1 MSGDWS
7 SDVCSSDL
15 CYKSYKT
22 RKDTLMFGLKF
33 GKKSKKG
40 IGIEITSEKVNIVQ
54 LRRKGQSSYKLVSY
68 GSVELP
74 EGTVE
79 EGRILDPVAL
89 GEIIRSLLSE
99 KKIRAKK
106 VATAL
111 PGRETVSRL
120 IRLPAEI
127 PDLELREMVLNQEAS
142 LYLPF
147 PREDADVDYQKLGTS
162 LDDDGIERIEILM
175 VATPKEVTDSYI
187 QALEIA
193 QLQVDIVEISSFA
206 LIRAMHNELSRFS
219 TLAEAVAIVDI
230 EYEAT
235 EITVTADGVPQFSR
249 TFPIGTAQIQNA
261 QLRAINLPP
270 RRTTDMEMLSSTV
283 VPVMD
288 AARLA
293 SGGNSPGDA
302 AIIRVV
308 SDLSDELSRSIDFF
322 TSQSPGSDVV
332 QLLVTGPGAC
342 IGQLNEFFIQKL
354 GINTSVID
362 PLTTIGI
369 SVDED
374 IPIQDRMAMSVSLG
388 LGLREV

>member
-1 MSGDWS
+1 
-7 SDVCSSDL
+7 
-15 CYKSYKT
+15 
-22 RKDTLMFGLKF
+22 MFGLKF

-111 PGRETVSRL
+111 PGRETISRL

-193 QLQVDIVEISSFA
+193 QLQVDIVEISSLA

>member
-1 MSGDWS
+1 
-7 SDVCSSDL
+7 
-15 CYKSYKT
+15 
-22 RKDTLMFGLKF
+22 MFGLKF
-33 GKKSKKG
+33 GGKSKKG
-40 IGIEITSEKVNIVQ
+40 IGIEITSEKVNLVQ
-54 LRRKGQSSYKLVSY
+54 LRRKGQSSYKLVTY

-89 GEIIRSLLSE
+89 GEVIRSLLAD
-99 KKIRAKK
+99 KKIKVKK

-147 PREDADVDYQKLGTS
+147 PREDADVDYQKLGTT

-175 VATPKEVTDSYI
+175 VATPKEVTDSYM

-193 QLQVDIVEISSFA
+193 QLEVDVVEISSFA

-235 EITVTADGVPQFSR
+235 EITVTVDGVPQFSR

-283 VPVMD
+283 VPVQSMD
-288 AARLA
+288 TASLA
-293 SGGNSPGDA
+293 GGGGTPGDA
-302 AIIRVV
+302 AIMRVV
-308 SDLSDELSRSIDFF
+308 GDLSDELRRSIDFY

-332 QLLVTGPGAC
+332 QLLIAGPGAC
-342 IGQLNEFFIQKL
+342 IGQLNEFFSQRL
-354 GINTSVID
+354 GIAAVAVD
-362 PLTTIGI
+362 PLTAVGVT
-369 SVDED
+369 VDGD
-374 IPIQDRMAMSVSLG
+374 IPIEERMAMSVALG
-388 LGLREV
+388 LGLRED

>member
-1 MSGDWS
+1 
-7 SDVCSSDL
+7 
-15 CYKSYKT
+15 
-22 RKDTLMFGLKF
+22 MFGLKF
-33 GKKSKKG
+33 GGKSKKG
-40 IGIEITSEKVNIVQ
+40 IGIEITSEKVNLVQ
-54 LRRKGQSSYKLVSY
+54 LRRKGQSSYKLVTY

-89 GEIIRSLLSE
+89 GEVIRSLLAD
-99 KKIRAKK
+99 KKIKVKK

-147 PREDADVDYQKLGTS
+147 PREDADVDYQKLGTT

-175 VATPKEVTDSYI
+175 VATPKEVTDSYM

-193 QLQVDIVEISSFA
+193 QLEVDVVEISSFA
-206 LIRAMHNELSRFS
+206 VIRAMRNELARFG

-230 EYEAT
+230 EYEGT
-235 EITVTADGVPQFSR
+235 EITVTVDGVPQFSR

-261 QLRAINLPP
+261 QLRAMNLPP

-283 VPVMD
+283 VPVQYMD
-288 AARLA
+288 TASLA
-293 SGGNSPGDA
+293 GGSETPGDA
-302 AIIRVV
+302 AIMRAVG
-308 SDLSDELSRSIDFF
+308 DLSDELRRSIDFY

-332 QLLVTGPGAC
+332 QLLIAGPGAC
-342 IGQLNEFFIQKL
+342 IGQLNEFFSQRL
-354 GINTSVID
+354 GIAAVAVD
-362 PLTTIGI
+362 PLTAVGVT
-369 SVDED
+369 VDGD
-374 IPIQDRMAMSVSLG
+374 IPIQERMAMSVALG
-388 LGLREV
+388 LSLREV

>member
-1 MSGDWS
+1 
-7 SDVCSSDL
+7 
-15 CYKSYKT
+15 
-22 RKDTLMFGLKF
+22 MFGLKF
-33 GKKSKKG
+33 GGKSKKG
-40 IGIEITSEKVNIVQ
+40 IGIEITSEKVNLVQ
-54 LRRKGQSSYKLVSY
+54 LRRKGQSSYKLVTY
-68 GSVELP
+68 GSIELP

-89 GEIIRSLLSE
+89 GEIIRSLLTE
-99 KKIRAKK
+99 KKVKLK
-106 VATAL
+106 QVATAL

-127 PDLELREMVLNQEAS
+127 PDVELREMVLNQEAS

-147 PREDADVDYQKLGTS
+147 PREDADVDYQKLGTA

-187 QALEIA
+187 NALEIA
-193 QLQVDIVEISSFA
+193 QLRVDIVEVSSFA
-206 LIRAMHNELSRFS
+206 LIRAMHNELARFS

-235 EITVTADGVPQFSR
+235 EITVTVDGVPQFSR

-270 RRTTDMEMLSSTV
+270 RRTTDMEMLSSTT
-283 VPVMD
+283 VPVQAMD
-288 AARLA
+288 TAGLA
-293 SGGNSPGDA
+293 GGGNTPGDA
-302 AIIRVV
+302 AIMRVV
-308 SDLSDELSRSIDFF
+308 GDLSDELRRSIDFY

-332 QLLVTGPGAC
+332 QLLIAGPGAC
-342 IGQLNEFFIQKL
+342 IGQLNEFFSQRL
-354 GINTSVID
+354 GIAAAAID
-362 PLTTIGI
+362 PLMAVGVT
-369 SVDED
+369 VDGEM
-374 IPIQDRMAMSVSLG
+374 PIQERMALSVALG

>member
-1 MSGDWS
+1 
-7 SDVCSSDL
+7 
-15 CYKSYKT
+15 
-22 RKDTLMFGLKF
+22 MFGLKF
-33 GKKSKKG
+33 GGKSKKG
-40 IGIEITSEKVNIVQ
+40 IGIEITSEKVNLVQ
-54 LRRKGQSSYKLVSY
+54 LRRKGQSSYQLVAY
-68 GSVELP
+68 GSAELP

-89 GEIIRSLLSE
+89 GEIIRSLLAE
-99 KKIRAKK
+99 KKVKPKK

-147 PREDADVDYQKLGTS
+147 PREDADVDYQKLGTA

-187 QALEIA
+187 NALEIA
-193 QLQVDIVEISSFA
+193 QLKVDIVEVSSFA
-206 LIRAMHNELSRFS
+206 LIRAMQNELAKFS

-235 EITVTADGVPQFSR
+235 EITVTVDGVPQFSR
-249 TFPIGTAQIQNA
+249 TFPIGTVQIQNA

-270 RRTTDMEMLSSTV
+270 RRTTDMEMLSSTD
-283 VPVMD
+283 VPLQSIDTVG
-288 AARLA
+288 LA
-293 SGGNSPGDA
+293 GVGNTPGDA
-302 AIIRVV
+302 AIMRVLG
-308 SDLSDELSRSIDFF
+308 DLSDELRRSIDFY

-332 QLLVTGPGAC
+332 QLLIAGPGAC
-342 IGQLNEFFIQKL
+342 IGQLNEFFSQRL
-354 GINTSVID
+354 GIAANAVD
-362 PLTTIGI
+362 PLTVIGI
-369 SVDED
+369 SVDTD
-374 IPIQDRMAMSVSLG
+374 ISIQDRMAMSISLG
-388 LGLREV
+388 LGLREI

>member
-1 MSGDWS
+1 
-7 SDVCSSDL
+7 
-15 CYKSYKT
+15 
-22 RKDTLMFGLKF
+22 MFGLKF
-33 GKKSKKG
+33 GGKAKKG
-40 IGIEITSEKVNIVQ
+40 IGIEITSEKVNLVQ
-54 LRRKGQSSYKLVSY
+54 LRRKGQSSYKLVTY

-89 GEIIRSLLSE
+89 GEIIRSLLAD
-99 KKIRAKK
+99 KKIKVKK

-127 PDLELREMVLNQEAS
+127 PDIELREMVLNQEAS

-147 PREDADVDYQKLGTS
+147 PREDADVDYQKLGTA

-175 VATPKEVTDSYI
+175 VATSKEVTDSYM

-193 QLQVDIVEISSFA
+193 QLQVDVVEVSSFA

-235 EITVTADGVPQFSR
+235 EITVTVDGVPQFSR

-283 VPVMD
+283 VPVQSMD
-288 AARLA
+288 TASLA
-293 SGGNSPGDA
+293 GGGGTPEDA
-302 AIIRVV
+302 AIMRVV
-308 SDLSDELSRSIDFF
+308 GDLSDELRRSIDFY

-332 QLLVTGPGAC
+332 QLLIAGPGAC
-342 IGQLNEFFIQKL
+342 IGQLNEFFSQRL
-354 GINTSVID
+354 GIAAVAVD
-362 PLTTIGI
+362 PLTAVGVT
-369 SVDED
+369 VDGD
-374 IPIQDRMAMSVSLG
+374 IPIEERMAMSVALG

>member
-1 MSGDWS
+1 
-7 SDVCSSDL
+7 
-15 CYKSYKT
+15 
-22 RKDTLMFGLKF
+22 MFGLKF
-33 GKKSKKG
+33 GGKSKKG
-40 IGIEITSEKVNIVQ
+40 IGIEITSEKVNLVQ
-54 LRRKGQSSYKLVSY
+54 LRRKGPSSYKLLTY

-89 GEIIRSLLSE
+89 GEIIRSLLVE
-99 KKIRAKK
+99 KKVKVKK

-127 PDLELREMVLNQEAS
+127 PDIELREMVLNQEAS

-162 LDDDGIERIEILM
+162 LDDDGIERVEILM

-193 QLQVDIVEISSFA
+193 QLQVDIVEVSSFA
-206 LIRAMHNELSRFS
+206 LIRAMHNELARFS

-235 EITVTADGVPQFSR
+235 EITVTVDGVPQFSR

-283 VPVMD
+283 VPLQSMD
-288 AARLA
+288 TASLA
-293 SGGNSPGDA
+293 GGGTPGDA
-302 AIIRVV
+302 AIMRVV
-308 SDLSDELSRSIDFF
+308 GDLSDELRRSIDFY

-332 QLLVTGPGAC
+332 QLLIAGPGAC
-342 IGQLNEFFIQKL
+342 IGQLNEFFSQRL
-354 GINTSVID
+354 GIAASAID
-362 PLTTIGI
+362 PMTAMGVT
-369 SVDED
+369 SDTD
-374 IPIQDRMAMSVSLG
+374 IPIHDRMAMSVSLG

>member
-1 MSGDWS
+1 
-7 SDVCSSDL
+7 
-15 CYKSYKT
+15 
-22 RKDTLMFGLKF
+22 MFGLKF
-33 GKKSKKG
+33 GGKSKKG
-40 IGIEITSEKVNIVQ
+40 IGIEITSEKVNLVQ
-54 LRRKGQSSYKLVSY
+54 LRRKGQSSYKLVTY

-89 GEIIRSLLSE
+89 GEVIRSLLAD
-99 KKIRAKK
+99 KKIKVKK

-147 PREDADVDYQKLGTS
+147 PREDADVDYQKLGTT

-175 VATPKEVTDSYI
+175 VATPKEVTDSYM

-193 QLQVDIVEISSFA
+193 QLQVDVVEVSSFA
-206 LIRAMHNELSRFS
+206 LIRAMRNELARFS

-235 EITVTADGVPQFSR
+235 EITVTVDGVPQFSR

-283 VPVMD
+283 VPVQSMD
-288 AARLA
+288 TASLA
-293 SGGNSPGDA
+293 GGGGTPGDA
-302 AIIRVV
+302 AIMRVV
-308 SDLSDELSRSIDFF
+308 GDLSDELRRSIDFY

-332 QLLVTGPGAC
+332 QLLIAGPGAC
-342 IGQLNEFFIQKL
+342 IGQLNEFFSQRL
-354 GINTSVID
+354 GIAAVAVD
-362 PLTTIGI
+362 PLTAVGVT
-369 SVDED
+369 VDGD
-374 IPIQDRMAMSVSLG
+374 IPIEERMAMSVALG

>member
-1 MSGDWS
+1 
-7 SDVCSSDL
+7 
-15 CYKSYKT
+15 
-22 RKDTLMFGLKF
+22 MFGLKF
-33 GKKSKKG
+33 GGKSKKG
-40 IGIEITSEKVNIVQ
+40 IGIEITSEKVNLVQ
-54 LRRKGQSSYKLVSY
+54 LRRKGQSSYKLVTY

-89 GEIIRSLLSE
+89 GEVIRSLLAD
-99 KKIRAKK
+99 KKIKVKK

-147 PREDADVDYQKLGTS
+147 PREDADVDYQKLGTT

-175 VATPKEVTDSYI
+175 VATPKEVTDSYM

-193 QLQVDIVEISSFA
+193 QLEVDVVEISSFA
-206 LIRAMHNELSRFS
+206 LIRAMHNELARFG

-230 EYEAT
+230 EYEGT
-235 EITVTADGVPQFSR
+235 EITVTVDGVPQFSR

-261 QLRAINLPP
+261 QLRAMNLPP

-283 VPVMD
+283 VPVQSMD
-288 AARLA
+288 TASLA
-293 SGGNSPGDA
+293 GGSGTPGDA
-302 AIIRVV
+302 AIMRAVG
-308 SDLSDELSRSIDFF
+308 DLSDELRRSIDFY
-322 TSQSPGSDVV
+322 TSQSLGSDVV
-332 QLLVTGPGAC
+332 QLLIAGPGAC
-342 IGQLNEFFIQKL
+342 IGQLNEFFSQRL
-354 GINTSVID
+354 GIAAVAVD
-362 PLTTIGI
+362 PLTAVGVT
-369 SVDED
+369 VDGD
-374 IPIQDRMAMSVSLG
+374 IPIQERMAMSVALG
-388 LGLREV
+388 LSLREV

>member
-1 MSGDWS
+1 
-7 SDVCSSDL
+7 
-15 CYKSYKT
+15 
-22 RKDTLMFGLKF
+22 MFGLKF
-33 GKKSKKG
+33 GAKSKKG
-40 IGIEITSEKVNIVQ
+40 IGIEITSEKVNLVQ
-54 LRRKGQSSYKLVSY
+54 LRRKGQSSYKLVTY

-89 GEIIRSLLSE
+89 GEVIRSLLAD
-99 KKIRAKK
+99 KKIKVKK
-106 VATAL
+106 AATAL

-175 VATPKEVTDSYI
+175 VATPKEVTDSYM

-193 QLQVDIVEISSFA
+193 QLQVDVVEVSSFA
-206 LIRAMHNELSRFS
+206 LIRAMHNELARFS
-219 TLAEAVAIVDI
+219 TLAEAVVIVDI
-230 EYEAT
+230 EYDAT
-235 EITVTADGVPQFSR
+235 EITVTVDGVPQFSR

-283 VPVMD
+283 VPVQSMD
-288 AARLA
+288 AASLA
-293 SGGNSPGDA
+293 GGGGTPGDA
-302 AIIRVV
+302 AIMRVV
-308 SDLSDELSRSIDFF
+308 GDLSDELRRSIDFY

-332 QLLVTGPGAC
+332 LLLIAGPGAC
-342 IGQLNEFFIQKL
+342 IGQLNEFFSQRL
-354 GINTSVID
+354 GIAAVAVD
-362 PLTTIGI
+362 PLTAVGVT
-369 SVDED
+369 VDGD
-374 IPIQDRMAMSVSLG
+374 IPIEERMAMSVALG

>member
-1 MSGDWS
+1 
-7 SDVCSSDL
+7 
-15 CYKSYKT
+15 
-22 RKDTLMFGLKF
+22 MFGLKF
-33 GKKSKKG
+33 GGKSKKG
-40 IGIEITSEKVNIVQ
+40 IGIEITSEKVNLVQ
-54 LRRKGQSSYKLVSY
+54 LRRKGQSSYKLVTY

-89 GEIIRSLLSE
+89 GEIIRSLLAD
-99 KKIRAKK
+99 KKIKAKK

-162 LDDDGIERIEILM
+162 LDDDGIERVEILM
-175 VATPKEVTDSYI
+175 VATPKEVTDSYM

-193 QLQVDIVEISSFA
+193 QLKVDVVEVSSFA
-206 LIRAMHNELSRFS
+206 LIRAMHNELARFS

-235 EITVTADGVPQFSR
+235 EITVTVDGVPQFSR

-270 RRTTDMEMLSSTV
+270 RRTTDMEMLSSTI
-283 VPVMD
+283 VPVQSMD
-288 AARLA
+288 TASLA
-293 SGGNSPGDA
+293 GGSNTPGDA
-302 AIIRVV
+302 AIMRAIG
-308 SDLSDELSRSIDFF
+308 DLSDELRRSIDFY

-332 QLLVTGPGAC
+332 QLLIAGPGAC
-342 IGQLNEFFIQKL
+342 IGQLNEFFSQRL
-354 GINTSVID
+354 GIAAIAVD
-362 PLTTIGI
+362 PLTAVGVT
-369 SVDED
+369 VDGD
-374 IPIQDRMAMSVSLG
+374 MPIHERMALSVAIG

>member
-1 MSGDWS
+1 
-7 SDVCSSDL
+7 
-15 CYKSYKT
+15 
-22 RKDTLMFGLKF
+22 MFGLKF
-33 GKKSKKG
+33 GGKSKKG
-40 IGIEITSEKVNIVQ
+40 IGIEITSEKVNLVQ
-54 LRRKGQSSYKLVSY
+54 LRRKGQSSYKLVTY

-89 GEIIRSLLSE
+89 GEIIRSLLAD
-99 KKIRAKK
+99 KKIKVKK

-127 PDLELREMVLNQEAS
+127 PDIELREMVLNQEAS

-147 PREDADVDYQKLGTS
+147 PREDADVDYQKLGTA

-175 VATPKEVTDSYI
+175 VATPKEVTDSYM

-193 QLQVDIVEISSFA
+193 QLQVDVVEVSSFA

-235 EITVTADGVPQFSR
+235 EITVTVDGVPQFSR

-283 VPVMD
+283 VPVQSMD
-288 AARLA
+288 TASLA
-293 SGGNSPGDA
+293 GGGGTPGDA
-302 AIIRVV
+302 AIMRVV
-308 SDLSDELSRSIDFF
+308 GDLSDELRRSIDFY

-332 QLLVTGPGAC
+332 QLLIAGPGAC
-342 IGQLNEFFIQKL
+342 IGQLNEFFSQRL
-354 GINTSVID
+354 GIAAIAVD
-362 PLTTIGI
+362 PLTAVGVT
-369 SVDED
+369 VDGD
-374 IPIQDRMAMSVSLG
+374 IPIQERMAMSVALG

>member
-1 MSGDWS
+1 
-7 SDVCSSDL
+7 
-15 CYKSYKT
+15 
-22 RKDTLMFGLKF
+22 MFGLKF
-33 GKKSKKG
+33 GGKSKKG
-40 IGIEITSEKVNIVQ
+40 IGIEITSEKVNLVQ
-54 LRRKGQSSYKLVSY
+54 LRRKGQSSYQLVAY
-68 GSVELP
+68 GSAELP

-89 GEIIRSLLSE
+89 GEIIRSLLAE
-99 KKIRAKK
+99 KKVKPKK

-147 PREDADVDYQKLGTS
+147 PREDADVDYQKLGTA

-187 QALEIA
+187 NALEIA
-193 QLQVDIVEISSFA
+193 QLKVDIVEVSSFA
-206 LIRAMHNELSRFS
+206 LIRAMQNELAKFS

-235 EITVTADGVPQFSR
+235 EITVTVDGVPQFSR
-249 TFPIGTAQIQNA
+249 TFPIGTVQIQNA

-270 RRTTDMEMLSSTV
+270 RRTTDMEMLSSTD
-283 VPVMD
+283 VPLQSIDTVG
-288 AARLA
+288 LA
-293 SGGNSPGDA
+293 GVGNTPGDA
-302 AIIRVV
+302 ANMRVLG
-308 SDLSDELSRSIDFF
+308 DLSDELRRSIDFY

-332 QLLVTGPGAC
+332 QLLIAGPGAC
-342 IGQLNEFFIQKL
+342 IGQLNEFFSQRL
-354 GINTSVID
+354 GIAANAVD
-362 PLTTIGI
+362 PLTVIGI
-369 SVDED
+369 SVDTD
-374 IPIQDRMAMSVSLG
+374 ISIQDRMAMSISLG
-388 LGLREV
+388 LGLREI

>member
-1 MSGDWS
+1 
-7 SDVCSSDL
+7 
-15 CYKSYKT
+15 
-22 RKDTLMFGLKF
+22 MFGLKF
-33 GKKSKKG
+33 GGKSKKG
-40 IGIEITSEKVNIVQ
+40 IGIEITSEKVNLVQ
-54 LRRKGQSSYKLVSY
+54 LRRKGQSSYKLVTY

-89 GEIIRSLLSE
+89 GEVIRSLLAD
-99 KKIRAKK
+99 KKIKVKK

-147 PREDADVDYQKLGTS
+147 PREDADVDYQKLGTT

-175 VATPKEVTDSYI
+175 VATPKEVTDSYM

-193 QLQVDIVEISSFA
+193 QLEVDVVEISSFA
-206 LIRAMHNELSRFS
+206 LILAMHNELARFG

-230 EYEAT
+230 EYEGT
-235 EITVTADGVPQFSR
+235 EITVTVDGVPQFSR

-261 QLRAINLPP
+261 QLRAMNLPP

-283 VPVMD
+283 VPVQSMD
-288 AARLA
+288 TASLA
-293 SGGNSPGDA
+293 GGSGTPGDA
-302 AIIRVV
+302 AIMRAVG
-308 SDLSDELSRSIDFF
+308 DLSDELRRSIDFY

-332 QLLVTGPGAC
+332 QLLIAGPGAC
-342 IGQLNEFFIQKL
+342 IGQLNEFFSQRL
-354 GINTSVID
+354 GIAAVAVD
-362 PLTTIGI
+362 PLTAVGVT
-369 SVDED
+369 VDGD
-374 IPIQDRMAMSVSLG
+374 IPIQERMAMSVALG
-388 LGLREV
+388 LSLREV

>member
-1 MSGDWS
+1 
-7 SDVCSSDL
+7 
-15 CYKSYKT
+15 
-22 RKDTLMFGLKF
+22 MFGLKF
-33 GKKSKKG
+33 GGKAKKG
-40 IGIEITSEKVNIVQ
+40 IGIEITSEKVNLVQ
-54 LRRKGQSSYKLVSY
+54 LRRKGQSSYKLVTY

-89 GEIIRSLLSE
+89 GEIIRSLLAD
-99 KKIRAKK
+99 KKIKVKK

-127 PDLELREMVLNQEAS
+127 PDIELREMVLNQEAS

-147 PREDADVDYQKLGTS
+147 PREDADVDYQKLGTT

-175 VATPKEVTDSYI
+175 VATPKEVTDSYM

-193 QLQVDIVEISSFA
+193 QLQVDVVEVSSFA

-235 EITVTADGVPQFSR
+235 EITVTVDGVPQFSR

-270 RRTTDMEMLSSTV
+270 RRTTDMEMLSSTI
-283 VPVMD
+283 VPVQSMD
-288 AARLA
+288 TASLA
-293 SGGNSPGDA
+293 GGGGTPGDA
-302 AIIRVV
+302 AIMRVV
-308 SDLSDELSRSIDFF
+308 GDLSDELRRSIDFY

-332 QLLVTGPGAC
+332 QLLIAGPGAC
-342 IGQLNEFFIQKL
+342 IGQLNEFFSQRL
-354 GINTSVID
+354 GIAAIAVD
-362 PLTTIGI
+362 PLTAVGVT
-369 SVDED
+369 VDTD
-374 IPIQDRMAMSVSLG
+374 IPMQERMAMSVALG

>member
-1 MSGDWS
+1 
-7 SDVCSSDL
+7 
-15 CYKSYKT
+15 
-22 RKDTLMFGLKF
+22 MFGLKF
-33 GKKSKKG
+33 GAKSKKG
-40 IGIEITSEKVNIVQ
+40 IGIEITSEKVNLVQ
-54 LRRKGQSSYKLVSY
+54 LRRKGQSSYKLVTY

-89 GEIIRSLLSE
+89 GEVIRSLLAD
-99 KKIRAKK
+99 KKIKVKK
-106 VATAL
+106 AATAL

-175 VATPKEVTDSYI
+175 VATPKEVTDSYM

-193 QLQVDIVEISSFA
+193 QLQVDVVEVSSFA
-206 LIRAMHNELSRFS
+206 LIRAMHNELARFS
-219 TLAEAVAIVDI
+219 TLAEAVVIVDI
-230 EYEAT
+230 EYNAT
-235 EITVTADGVPQFSR
+235 EITVTVDGVPQFSR

-283 VPVMD
+283 VPVQSMD
-288 AARLA
+288 AASLA
-293 SGGNSPGDA
+293 GGGGTPGDA
-302 AIIRVV
+302 AIMRVV
-308 SDLSDELSRSIDFF
+308 GDLSDELRRSIDFY

-332 QLLVTGPGAC
+332 QLLIAGPGAC
-342 IGQLNEFFIQKL
+342 IGQLNEFFSQRL
-354 GINTSVID
+354 GIAAVAVD
-362 PLTTIGI
+362 PLTAVGVT
-369 SVDED
+369 VDGD
-374 IPIQDRMAMSVSLG
+374 IPIEERMAMSVALG

>member
-1 MSGDWS
+1 
-7 SDVCSSDL
+7 
-15 CYKSYKT
+15 
-22 RKDTLMFGLKF
+22 MFGLKF
-33 GKKSKKG
+33 GGKSKKG
-40 IGIEITSEKVNIVQ
+40 IGIEITSEKVNLVQ
-54 LRRKGQSSYKLVSY
+54 LRRKGQSSYKLVTY

-89 GEIIRSLLSE
+89 GEVIRSLLAD
-99 KKIRAKK
+99 KKIKVKK

-147 PREDADVDYQKLGTS
+147 PREDADVDYQKLGTA

-175 VATPKEVTDSYI
+175 VATPKEVTDSYM

-193 QLQVDIVEISSFA
+193 QLQVDVVEVSSFA
-206 LIRAMHNELSRFS
+206 LIRAMHNELARFS

-235 EITVTADGVPQFSR
+235 EITVTVDGVPQFSR

-283 VPVMD
+283 VPVQSMD
-288 AARLA
+288 TASLA
-293 SGGNSPGDA
+293 GGGGTPGDA
-302 AIIRVV
+302 AIMRVV
-308 SDLSDELSRSIDFF
+308 GDLSDELRRSIDFY

-332 QLLVTGPGAC
+332 QLLIAGPGAC
-342 IGQLNEFFIQKL
+342 IGQLNEFFSQRL
-354 GINTSVID
+354 GIAAVAVD
-362 PLTTIGI
+362 PLTAVGVT
-369 SVDED
+369 VDGD
-374 IPIQDRMAMSVSLG
+374 IPIEERMAMSVALG

>member
-1 MSGDWS
+1 
-7 SDVCSSDL
+7 
-15 CYKSYKT
+15 
-22 RKDTLMFGLKF
+22 MFGLKF
-33 GKKSKKG
+33 GGKSKKG
-40 IGIEITSEKVNIVQ
+40 IGIEITSEKVNLVQ
-54 LRRKGQSSYKLVSY
+54 LRRKGQSSYKLVTY

-89 GEIIRSLLSE
+89 GEVIRSLLAD
-99 KKIRAKK
+99 KKIKVKK

-127 PDLELREMVLNQEAS
+127 PDQELREMVLNQEAS

-147 PREDADVDYQKLGTS
+147 PREDADVDYQKLGTT

-175 VATPKEVTDSYI
+175 VATPKEVTDSYM

-193 QLQVDIVEISSFA
+193 QLQVDVVEVSSFA
-206 LIRAMHNELSRFS
+206 LIRAMHNELARFS

-235 EITVTADGVPQFSR
+235 EITVAVDGVPQFSR

-283 VPVMD
+283 VPVQSMD
-288 AARLA
+288 TASLA
-293 SGGNSPGDA
+293 GSGGTPGDA
-302 AIIRVV
+302 AIMRVV
-308 SDLSDELSRSIDFF
+308 GDLSDELRRSIDFY

-332 QLLVTGPGAC
+332 QLLIAGPGAC
-342 IGQLNEFFIQKL
+342 IGQLNEFFSQRL
-354 GINTSVID
+354 GIAAIAVD
-362 PLTTIGI
+362 PLTAIGVT
-369 SVDED
+369 VDVD
-374 IPIQDRMAMSVSLG
+374 IPIQERMAMSVALG

>member
-1 MSGDWS
+1 
-7 SDVCSSDL
+7 
-15 CYKSYKT
+15 
-22 RKDTLMFGLKF
+22 MFGLKF
-33 GKKSKKG
+33 GGKSKKG
-40 IGIEITSEKVNIVQ
+40 IGIEITSEKVNLVQ
-54 LRRKGQSSYKLVSY
+54 LRRKGQSSYQLVAY
-68 GSVELP
+68 GSAELP

-89 GEIIRSLLSE
+89 GEIIRSLLAE
-99 KKIRAKK
+99 KKVKPKK

-147 PREDADVDYQKLGTS
+147 PREDADVDYQKLGTA

-187 QALEIA
+187 NALEIA
-193 QLQVDIVEISSFA
+193 QLKVDIVEVSSFA
-206 LIRAMHNELSRFS
+206 LIRAMQNELAKFS

-235 EITVTADGVPQFSR
+235 EITVTVDGVPQFSR
-249 TFPIGTAQIQNA
+249 TFPIGTVQIQNA

-270 RRTTDMEMLSSTV
+270 RRTTDMEMLSSTD
-283 VPVMD
+283 VPLQSIDTVG
-288 AARLA
+288 LA
-293 SGGNSPGDA
+293 GDGNTPGDA
-302 AIIRVV
+302 AIMRVLG
-308 SDLSDELSRSIDFF
+308 DLSDELRRSIDFY

-332 QLLVTGPGAC
+332 QLLIAGPGAC
-342 IGQLNEFFIQKL
+342 IGQLNEFFSQRL
-354 GINTSVID
+354 GIAANAVD
-362 PLTTIGI
+362 PLTVIGI
-369 SVDED
+369 SVDTD
-374 IPIQDRMAMSVSLG
+374 ISIQDRMAMSISLG
-388 LGLREV
+388 LGLREI

>member
-1 MSGDWS
+1 
-7 SDVCSSDL
+7 
-15 CYKSYKT
+15 
-22 RKDTLMFGLKF
+22 MFGLKF
-33 GKKSKKG
+33 GGKSKKG
-40 IGIEITSEKVNIVQ
+40 IGIEITSEKVNLVQ
-54 LRRKGQSSYKLVSY
+54 LRRKGQSSYKLVTY

-89 GEIIRSLLSE
+89 GEVIRSLLAD
-99 KKIRAKK
+99 KKIKVKK

-175 VATPKEVTDSYI
+175 VATPKEVTDSYM

-193 QLQVDIVEISSFA
+193 QLQVDVVEVSSFA

-235 EITVTADGVPQFSR
+235 EITVTVDGVPQFSR

-283 VPVMD
+283 VPVQSMD
-288 AARLA
+288 TASLA
-293 SGGNSPGDA
+293 GSGGTPGDA
-302 AIIRVV
+302 AIMRVV
-308 SDLSDELSRSIDFF
+308 GDLSDELRRSIDFY

-332 QLLVTGPGAC
+332 QLLIAGPGAC
-342 IGQLNEFFIQKL
+342 IGQLNEFFSQRL
-354 GINTSVID
+354 GIAAIAVD
-362 PLTTIGI
+362 PLTAVGVT
-369 SVDED
+369 VDGD
-374 IPIQDRMAMSVSLG
+374 IPIQERMAMSVVLG

>member
-1 MSGDWS
+1 M
-7 SDVCSSDL
+7 
-15 CYKSYKT
+15 
-22 RKDTLMFGLKF
+22 
-33 GKKSKKG
+33 
-40 IGIEITSEKVNIVQ
+40 
-54 LRRKGQSSYKLVSY
+54 
-68 GSVELP
+68 ELP

-89 GEIIRSLLSE
+89 GEIVRSLLTE
-99 KKIRAKK
+99 KKIKVK
-106 VATAL
+106 QVATAL

-127 PDLELREMVLNQEAS
+127 PDLELRDMVLNQEAS

-147 PREDADVDYQKLGTS
+147 PREDADVDYQKLGTT

-175 VATPKEVTDSYI
+175 VATPKEVTDSYV

-193 QLQVDIVEISSFA
+193 QLQVDIVEVSSFA
-206 LIRAMHNELSRFS
+206 LIRSMHNELSRFS

-235 EITVTADGVPQFSR
+235 EITVTVDGVPQFSR

-283 VPVMD
+283 VPVQSID
-288 AARLA
+288 TASLA
-293 SGGNSPGDA
+293 GGGSTPGDA
-302 AIIRVV
+302 AILRVV
-308 SDLSDELSRSIDFF
+308 GDLSDELRRSIDFY
-322 TSQSPGSDVV
+322 TGQSPGSDVV
-332 QLLVTGPGAC
+332 QLLITGPGAC
-342 IGQLNEFFIQKL
+342 IGQLNEFFSQRL
-354 GINTSVID
+354 GIAANAID
-362 PLTTIGI
+362 PLTTVGV
-369 SVDED
+369 SVDSD
-374 IPIQDRMAMSVSLG
+374 IPVYERMAMSICLG

>member
-1 MSGDWS
+1 
-7 SDVCSSDL
+7 
-15 CYKSYKT
+15 
-22 RKDTLMFGLKF
+22 MFGLKF
-33 GKKSKKG
+33 GGKAKKG
-40 IGIEITSEKVNIVQ
+40 IGIEITSEKVNLVQ
-54 LRRKGQSSYKLVSY
+54 LRRKGQSSYKLVTY

-89 GEIIRSLLSE
+89 GEIIRSLLAD
-99 KKIRAKK
+99 KKIKVKK

-147 PREDADVDYQKLGTS
+147 PREDADVDYQKLGTT

-175 VATPKEVTDSYI
+175 VATPKEVTDSYM

-193 QLQVDIVEISSFA
+193 QLQVDVVEVSSFA
-206 LIRAMHNELSRFS
+206 LIRAMRNELARFS

-235 EITVTADGVPQFSR
+235 EITVTVDGVPQFSR

-283 VPVMD
+283 VPVQSMD
-288 AARLA
+288 TASLA
-293 SGGNSPGDA
+293 GGGGTPGDA
-302 AIIRVV
+302 AIMRVV
-308 SDLSDELSRSIDFF
+308 GDLSDELRRSIDFY

-332 QLLVTGPGAC
+332 QLLIAGPGAC
-342 IGQLNEFFIQKL
+342 IGQLNEFFSQRL
-354 GINTSVID
+354 GIAAVAVD
-362 PLTTIGI
+362 PLTAVGVT
-369 SVDED
+369 VDGD
-374 IPIQDRMAMSVSLG
+374 IPIEERMAMSVALG

>member
-1 MSGDWS
+1 
-7 SDVCSSDL
+7 
-15 CYKSYKT
+15 
-22 RKDTLMFGLKF
+22 MFGLKF
-33 GKKSKKG
+33 GGKSKKG
-40 IGIEITSEKVNIVQ
+40 IGIEITSEKVNLVQ
-54 LRRKGQSSYKLVSY
+54 LRRKGQSSYKLVTY

-89 GEIIRSLLSE
+89 GEVIRSLLAD
-99 KKIRAKK
+99 KKIKVKK

-147 PREDADVDYQKLGTS
+147 PREDADVDYQKLGTT

-175 VATPKEVTDSYI
+175 VATPKEVTDSYM

-193 QLQVDIVEISSFA
+193 QLEVDVVEISSFA

-235 EITVTADGVPQFSR
+235 EITVTVDGVPQFSR

-283 VPVMD
+283 VPVQSMD
-288 AARLA
+288 TASLA
-293 SGGNSPGDA
+293 GGGGTPGDA
-302 AIIRVV
+302 AIMRVV
-308 SDLSDELSRSIDFF
+308 GDLSDELRRSIDFY

-332 QLLVTGPGAC
+332 QLLIAGPGAC
-342 IGQLNEFFIQKL
+342 IGQLNEFFSQRL
-354 GINTSVID
+354 GIAAVAVD
-362 PLTTIGI
+362 PLTAVGVT
-369 SVDED
+369 VDGD
-374 IPIQDRMAMSVSLG
+374 IPIEERMAMSVALG

>member
-1 MSGDWS
+1 
-7 SDVCSSDL
+7 
-15 CYKSYKT
+15 
-22 RKDTLMFGLKF
+22 MFGLKF
-33 GKKSKKG
+33 GGKSKKG
-40 IGIEITSEKVNIVQ
+40 IGIEITSEKVNLVQ
-54 LRRKGQSSYKLVSY
+54 LRRKGQSSYKLVTY

-89 GEIIRSLLSE
+89 GEVIRSLLAD
-99 KKIRAKK
+99 KKIKVKK

-147 PREDADVDYQKLGTS
+147 PREDADVDYQKLGTA

-175 VATPKEVTDSYI
+175 VATPKEVTDSYM

-193 QLQVDIVEISSFA
+193 QLQVDVVEVSSFA
-206 LIRAMHNELSRFS
+206 LIRAMHNELARFS

-235 EITVTADGVPQFSR
+235 EITVTVDGVPQFSR

-283 VPVMD
+283 VPVQSMD
-288 AARLA
+288 TASLA
-293 SGGNSPGDA
+293 GGGGTPGDA
-302 AIIRVV
+302 AIMRVV
-308 SDLSDELSRSIDFF
+308 GDLSDELRRSIDFY

-332 QLLVTGPGAC
+332 QLLIAGPGAC
-342 IGQLNEFFIQKL
+342 IGQLNEFFSQRL
-354 GINTSVID
+354 GIAAIAVD
-362 PLTTIGI
+362 PLTAVGVT
-369 SVDED
+369 VDGD
-374 IPIQDRMAMSVSLG
+374 IPIQERMAMSVALG

>member
-1 MSGDWS
+1 
-7 SDVCSSDL
+7 
-15 CYKSYKT
+15 
-22 RKDTLMFGLKF
+22 MFGLKF
-33 GKKSKKG
+33 GGKAKKG
-40 IGIEITSEKVNIVQ
+40 IGIEITSEKVNLVQ
-54 LRRKGQSSYKLVSY
+54 LRRKGQSSYKLVTY

-89 GEIIRSLLSE
+89 GEIIRSLLAD
-99 KKIRAKK
+99 KKIKAKK

-127 PDLELREMVLNQEAS
+127 PDIELREMVLNQEAS

-147 PREDADVDYQKLGTS
+147 PREDADVDYQKLGTA

-175 VATPKEVTDSYI
+175 VATPKEVTDSYM

-193 QLQVDIVEISSFA
+193 QLQVDVVEVSSFA

-235 EITVTADGVPQFSR
+235 EITVTVDGVPQFSR

-283 VPVMD
+283 VPVQSMD
-288 AARLA
+288 TASLA
-293 SGGNSPGDA
+293 GGGGTPGDA
-302 AIIRVV
+302 AIMRVV
-308 SDLSDELSRSIDFF
+308 GDLSDELRRSIDFY

-332 QLLVTGPGAC
+332 QLLIAGPGAC
-342 IGQLNEFFIQKL
+342 IGQLNEFFSQRL
-354 GINTSVID
+354 GIAAVAVD
-362 PLTTIGI
+362 PLTAVGVT
-369 SVDED
+369 VDGD
-374 IPIQDRMAMSVSLG
+374 IPIEERMAMSVALG

>member
-1 MSGDWS
+1 
-7 SDVCSSDL
+7 
-15 CYKSYKT
+15 
-22 RKDTLMFGLKF
+22 MFGLKF
-33 GKKSKKG
+33 GGKSKKG
-40 IGIEITSEKVNIVQ
+40 IGIEITSEKVNLVQ
-54 LRRKGQSSYKLVSY
+54 LRRKGQSSYKLVTY

-89 GEIIRSLLSE
+89 GEVIRSLLAD
-99 KKIRAKK
+99 KKIKVKK

-127 PDLELREMVLNQEAS
+127 PDIELREMVLNQEAS

-147 PREDADVDYQKLGTS
+147 PREDADVDYQKLGTA

-175 VATPKEVTDSYI
+175 VATPKEVTDSYM

-193 QLQVDIVEISSFA
+193 QLQVDVVEVSSFA

-235 EITVTADGVPQFSR
+235 EITVTVDGVPQFSR

-283 VPVMD
+283 VPVQSMD
-288 AARLA
+288 TASLA
-293 SGGNSPGDA
+293 GGGGTPGDA
-302 AIIRVV
+302 AIMRVV
-308 SDLSDELSRSIDFF
+308 GDLSDELRRSIDFY

-332 QLLVTGPGAC
+332 QLLIAGPGAC
-342 IGQLNEFFIQKL
+342 IGQLNEFFSQRL
-354 GINTSVID
+354 GIAAIAVD
-362 PLTTIGI
+362 PLTAVGVT
-369 SVDED
+369 VDMD
-374 IPIQDRMAMSVSLG
+374 IPIQERNGYVCCSRSRFEGG
-388 LGLREV
+388 LKGRYVYT

>member
-1 MSGDWS
+1 
-7 SDVCSSDL
+7 
-15 CYKSYKT
+15 
-22 RKDTLMFGLKF
+22 MFGLKF
-33 GKKSKKG
+33 GGKSKKG
-40 IGIEITSEKVNIVQ
+40 IGIEITSEKVNLVQ
-54 LRRKGQSSYKLVSY
+54 LRRKGQSSYKLVTY

-89 GEIIRSLLSE
+89 GEVIRSLLAD
-99 KKIRAKK
+99 KKIKVKK

-147 PREDADVDYQKLGTS
+147 PREDADVDYQKLGTA

-175 VATPKEVTDSYI
+175 VATPKEVTDSYM

-193 QLQVDIVEISSFA
+193 QLQVDVVEVSSFA
-206 LIRAMHNELSRFS
+206 LIRAMHNELARFS

-235 EITVTADGVPQFSR
+235 EITVTVDGVPQFSR

-283 VPVMD
+283 VPVQSMD
-288 AARLA
+288 TASLA
-293 SGGNSPGDA
+293 GGGGTPGDA
-302 AIIRVV
+302 AIMRVV
-308 SDLSDELSRSIDFF
+308 GDLSDELRRSIDFY

-332 QLLVTGPGAC
+332 QLLIAGPGAC
-342 IGQLNEFFIQKL
+342 IGQLNEFFSQRL
-354 GINTSVID
+354 GIAAIAVD
-362 PLTTIGI
+362 PLTAVGVT
-369 SVDED
+369 VDGD
-374 IPIQDRMAMSVSLG
+374 IPIEERMAMSVALG

>member
-1 MSGDWS
+1 
-7 SDVCSSDL
+7 
-15 CYKSYKT
+15 
-22 RKDTLMFGLKF
+22 MFGLKF
-33 GKKSKKG
+33 GGKAKKG
-40 IGIEITSEKVNIVQ
+40 IGIEITSEKVNLVQ
-54 LRRKGQSSYKLVSY
+54 LRRKGQSSYKLVTY

-89 GEIIRSLLSE
+89 GEVIRSLLAD
-99 KKIRAKK
+99 KKIKVKK

-147 PREDADVDYQKLGTS
+147 PREDADVDYQKLGTA

-175 VATPKEVTDSYI
+175 VATPKEVTDSYM

-193 QLQVDIVEISSFA
+193 QLQVDVVEVSSFA
-206 LIRAMHNELSRFS
+206 LIRAMHNELARFS

-235 EITVTADGVPQFSR
+235 EITVTVDGVPQFSR

-283 VPVMD
+283 VPVQSMD
-288 AARLA
+288 TASLA
-293 SGGNSPGDA
+293 GGGGTPGDA
-302 AIIRVV
+302 AIMRVV
-308 SDLSDELSRSIDFF
+308 GDLSDELRRSIDFY

-332 QLLVTGPGAC
+332 QLLIAGPGAC
-342 IGQLNEFFIQKL
+342 IGQLNEFFSQRL
-354 GINTSVID
+354 GIAAVAVD
-362 PLTTIGI
+362 PLTAVGVT
-369 SVDED
+369 VDGD
-374 IPIQDRMAMSVSLG
+374 IPIEERMAMSVALG

>member
-1 MSGDWS
+1 
-7 SDVCSSDL
+7 
-15 CYKSYKT
+15 
-22 RKDTLMFGLKF
+22 MFGLKF
-33 GKKSKKG
+33 GGKAKKG
-40 IGIEITSEKVNIVQ
+40 IGIEITSEKVNLVQ
-54 LRRKGQSSYKLVSY
+54 LRRKGQSSYKLVTY

-89 GEIIRSLLSE
+89 GEVIRSLLAD
-99 KKIRAKK
+99 KKIKVKK

-142 LYLPF
+142 IYLPF
-147 PREDADVDYQKLGTS
+147 PREDADVDYQKLGTA

-175 VATPKEVTDSYI
+175 VATPKEVTDSYM

-193 QLQVDIVEISSFA
+193 QLQVDVVEVSSFA
-206 LIRAMHNELSRFS
+206 LIRAMHNELARFS

-235 EITVTADGVPQFSR
+235 EITVTVDGVPQFSR

-261 QLRAINLPP
+261 QLRAINLPQ

-283 VPVMD
+283 VPVQSMD
-288 AARLA
+288 TA
-293 SGGNSPGDA
+293 SIAGGGGTPGDA
-302 AIIRVV
+302 AIMRVV
-308 SDLSDELSRSIDFF
+308 GDLSDELRRSIDFY

-332 QLLVTGPGAC
+332 QLLIAGPGAC
-342 IGQLNEFFIQKL
+342 IGQLNEFFSQRL
-354 GINTSVID
+354 GIAAIAVD
-362 PLTTIGI
+362 PLTAVGVT
-369 SVDED
+369 VDGD
-374 IPIQDRMAMSVSLG
+374 IPIEERMAMSVALG

>member
-1 MSGDWS
+1 
-7 SDVCSSDL
+7 
-15 CYKSYKT
+15 
-22 RKDTLMFGLKF
+22 MFGLKF
-33 GKKSKKG
+33 GGKSKKG
-40 IGIEITSEKVNIVQ
+40 IGIEITSEKVNLVQ
-54 LRRKGQSSYKLVSY
+54 LRRKGQSSYKLVTY

-89 GEIIRSLLSE
+89 GEVIRSLLAD
-99 KKIRAKK
+99 KKIKVKK

-147 PREDADVDYQKLGTS
+147 PREDADVDYQKLGTT

-175 VATPKEVTDSYI
+175 VATPKEVTDSYM

-193 QLQVDIVEISSFA
+193 QLEVDVVEISSFA
-206 LIRAMHNELSRFS
+206 LIRAMRNELARFG

-230 EYEAT
+230 EYEGT
-235 EITVTADGVPQFSR
+235 EITVTVDGVPQFSR

-261 QLRAINLPP
+261 QLRAMNLPP

-283 VPVMD
+283 VPVQSMD
-288 AARLA
+288 TASLA
-293 SGGNSPGDA
+293 GGSETPGDA
-302 AIIRVV
+302 AIMRAVG
-308 SDLSDELSRSIDFF
+308 DLSDELRRSIDFY

-332 QLLVTGPGAC
+332 QLLIAGPGAC
-342 IGQLNEFFIQKL
+342 IGQLNEFFSQRL
-354 GINTSVID
+354 GIAAVAVD
-362 PLTTIGI
+362 PLTAVGVT
-369 SVDED
+369 VDGD
-374 IPIQDRMAMSVSLG
+374 IPIQERMAMSVALG
-388 LGLREV
+388 LSLREV

>member
-1 MSGDWS
+1 
-7 SDVCSSDL
+7 
-15 CYKSYKT
+15 
-22 RKDTLMFGLKF
+22 MFGLKF
-33 GKKSKKG
+33 GGKSKKG
-40 IGIEITSEKVNIVQ
+40 IGIEITSEKVNLVQ
-54 LRRKGQSSYKLVSY
+54 LRRKGQSSYKLVTY

-89 GEIIRSLLSE
+89 GEVIRSLLAD
-99 KKIRAKK
+99 KKIKVKK

-147 PREDADVDYQKLGTS
+147 PREDADVDYQKLGTT
-162 LDDDGIERIEILM
+162 LDDDGIERLEILM
-175 VATPKEVTDSYI
+175 VATPKEVTDSYM

-193 QLQVDIVEISSFA
+193 QLEVDVVEISSFSV
-206 LIRAMHNELSRFS
+206 IRAMRNELARFG

-230 EYEAT
+230 EYEGT
-235 EITVTADGVPQFSR
+235 EITVTVDGVPQFSR

-261 QLRAINLPP
+261 QLRAMNLPP

-283 VPVMD
+283 VPVQSMD
-288 AARLA
+288 TASLA
-293 SGGNSPGDA
+293 GGSGTPGDA
-302 AIIRVV
+302 AIMRAVG
-308 SDLSDELSRSIDFF
+308 DLSDELRRSIDFY

-332 QLLVTGPGAC
+332 QLLIAGPGAC
-342 IGQLNEFFIQKL
+342 IGQLNEFFSQRL
-354 GINTSVID
+354 GIAAVAVD
-362 PLTTIGI
+362 PLTAVGVT
-369 SVDED
+369 VDGD
-374 IPIQDRMAMSVSLG
+374 IPIQERMAMSVALG
-388 LGLREV
+388 LSLREV

>member
-1 MSGDWS
+1 
-7 SDVCSSDL
+7 
-15 CYKSYKT
+15 
-22 RKDTLMFGLKF
+22 
-33 GKKSKKG
+33 
-40 IGIEITSEKVNIVQ
+40 
-54 LRRKGQSSYKLVSY
+54 
-68 GSVELP
+68 
-74 EGTVE
+74 
-79 EGRILDPVAL
+79 
-89 GEIIRSLLSE
+89 LLAD
-99 KKIRAKK
+99 KKIKVKK

-147 PREDADVDYQKLGTS
+147 PREDADVDYQKLGTA

-175 VATPKEVTDSYI
+175 VATPKEVTDSYM

-193 QLQVDIVEISSFA
+193 QLQVDVVEVSSFA
-206 LIRAMHNELSRFS
+206 LIRAMRNELARFS

-235 EITVTADGVPQFSR
+235 EITVTVDGVPQFSR

-283 VPVMD
+283 VPVQSMD
-288 AARLA
+288 TASLA
-293 SGGNSPGDA
+293 GGGGTPGDA
-302 AIIRVV
+302 AIMRVV
-308 SDLSDELSRSIDFF
+308 GDLSDELRRSIDFY

-332 QLLVTGPGAC
+332 QLLIAGPGAC
-342 IGQLNEFFIQKL
+342 IGQLNEFFSQRL
-354 GINTSVID
+354 GIAAVAVD
-362 PLTTIGI
+362 PLTAVGVT
-369 SVDED
+369 VDGD
-374 IPIQDRMAMSVSLG
+374 IPIEERMAMSVALG

>member
-1 MSGDWS
+1 
-7 SDVCSSDL
+7 
-15 CYKSYKT
+15 
-22 RKDTLMFGLKF
+22 MFGLKF
-33 GKKSKKG
+33 GGKAKKG
-40 IGIEITSEKVNIVQ
+40 IGIEITSEKVNLVQ
-54 LRRKGQSSYKLVSY
+54 LRRKGQSSYKLVTY

-89 GEIIRSLLSE
+89 GEIIRSLLAD
-99 KKIRAKK
+99 KKIKVKK

-127 PDLELREMVLNQEAS
+127 PDIELREMVLNQEAS

-147 PREDADVDYQKLGTS
+147 PREDADVDYQKLGTAF
-162 LDDDGIERIEILM
+162 DDDGIERIEILM
-175 VATPKEVTDSYI
+175 VATPKEVTDSYM

-193 QLQVDIVEISSFA
+193 QLQVDVVEVSSFA

-235 EITVTADGVPQFSR
+235 EITVTVDGVPQFSR

-283 VPVMD
+283 VPVQSMD
-288 AARLA
+288 TASLA
-293 SGGNSPGDA
+293 GGGGTPGDA
-302 AIIRVV
+302 AIMRVV
-308 SDLSDELSRSIDFF
+308 GDLSDELRRSIDFY

-332 QLLVTGPGAC
+332 QLLIAGPGAC
-342 IGQLNEFFIQKL
+342 IGQLNEFFSQHL
-354 GINTSVID
+354 GIAAVAVD
-362 PLTTIGI
+362 PLTAVGVT
-369 SVDED
+369 VDGD
-374 IPIQDRMAMSVSLG
+374 IPIEERMAMSVALG

>member
-1 MSGDWS
+1 
-7 SDVCSSDL
+7 
-15 CYKSYKT
+15 
-22 RKDTLMFGLKF
+22 MFGLKF
-33 GKKSKKG
+33 GGKSKKG
-40 IGIEITSEKVNIVQ
+40 IGIEITSEKVNLVQ
-54 LRRKGQSSYKLVSY
+54 LRRKGQSSYKLVTY

-89 GEIIRSLLSE
+89 GEVIRSLLAD
-99 KKIRAKK
+99 KKIKVKK

-127 PDLELREMVLNQEAS
+127 PDIELREMVLNQEAS

-147 PREDADVDYQKLGTS
+147 PREDADVDYQKLGTA

-175 VATPKEVTDSYI
+175 VATPKEVTDSYM

-193 QLQVDIVEISSFA
+193 QLEVDVVEISSFA
-206 LIRAMHNELSRFS
+206 VIRAMRNELARFG

-230 EYEAT
+230 EYEGT
-235 EITVTADGVPQFSR
+235 EITVTVDGVPQFSR

-261 QLRAINLPP
+261 QLRAMNLPP

-283 VPVMD
+283 VPVQSMD
-288 AARLA
+288 TASLA
-293 SGGNSPGDA
+293 GGSETPGDA
-302 AIIRVV
+302 AIMRAVG
-308 SDLSDELSRSIDFF
+308 DLSDELRRSIDFY

-332 QLLVTGPGAC
+332 QLLIAGPGAC
-342 IGQLNEFFIQKL
+342 IGQLNEFFSQRL
-354 GINTSVID
+354 GIAAVAVD
-362 PLTTIGI
+362 PLTAVGVT
-369 SVDED
+369 VDGD
-374 IPIQDRMAMSVSLG
+374 IPIQERMAMSVALG
-388 LGLREV
+388 LSLREV

>member
-1 MSGDWS
+1 
-7 SDVCSSDL
+7 
-15 CYKSYKT
+15 
-22 RKDTLMFGLKF
+22 MFGLKF
-33 GKKSKKG
+33 GGKSKKG
-40 IGIEITSEKVNIVQ
+40 IGIEITSEKVNLVQ
-54 LRRKGQSSYKLVSY
+54 LRRKGQSSYKLVTY
-68 GSVELP
+68 GSIELP

-89 GEIIRSLLSE
+89 GEIIRSLLTE
-99 KKIRAKK
+99 KKVKLK
-106 VATAL
+106 QVATAL

-127 PDLELREMVLNQEAS
+127 PDVELREMVLNQEAS

-147 PREDADVDYQKLGTS
+147 PREDADVDYQKLGTA

-187 QALEIA
+187 NALEIA
-193 QLQVDIVEISSFA
+193 QLQVDIVEVSSFA

-235 EITVTADGVPQFSR
+235 EITVTVDGVPQFSR

-270 RRTTDMEMLSSTV
+270 RRTTDMEMLSSTI
-283 VPVMD
+283 VPVQAMD
-288 AARLA
+288 TAGLA
-293 SGGNSPGDA
+293 GGGNTPGDA
-302 AIIRVV
+302 AIMRVV
-308 SDLSDELSRSIDFF
+308 GDLSDELRRSIDFY

-332 QLLVTGPGAC
+332 QLLIAGPGAC
-342 IGQLNEFFIQKL
+342 IGQLNEFFSQRL
-354 GINTSVID
+354 GIAATAVD
-362 PLTTIGI
+362 PLTAVGVTFDG
-369 SVDED
+369 EM
-374 IPIQDRMAMSVSLG
+374 PIQERMALSVALG

>member
-1 MSGDWS
+1 
-7 SDVCSSDL
+7 
-15 CYKSYKT
+15 
-22 RKDTLMFGLKF
+22 MFGLKF

-193 QLQVDIVEISSFA
+193 QLQVDIVEVSSFA

-283 VPVMD
+283 VPVQSMD